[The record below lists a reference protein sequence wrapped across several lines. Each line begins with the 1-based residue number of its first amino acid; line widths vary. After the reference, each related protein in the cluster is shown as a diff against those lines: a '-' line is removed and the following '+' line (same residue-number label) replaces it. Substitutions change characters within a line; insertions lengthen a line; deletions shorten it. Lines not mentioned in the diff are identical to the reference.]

1 MLKYVE
7 PLGSSPGWP
16 LALWWANPDLGR
28 NVMLLQDTKVRKQN
42 PTDFARAAASTGLK
56 WYESTMIYNDLHKLH
71 KLHKF

>member
-28 NVMLLQDTKVRKQN
+28 NVMLQDTKVRKQN
-42 PTDFARAAASTGLK
+42 PTDFARAAARARVSNGMNLQ
-56 WYESTMIYNDLHKLH
+56 
-71 KLHKF
+71 